1 MTTQPK
7 QRVGDEDDDY
17 HDDDLLPEPTGE
29 HPRNASKTTATLEV
43 GDSDQSQD
51 HGDEPD
57 SRVLSEEVSESQA
70 HHHPGEASSVHG
82 SPTAA
87 KCFPNA
93 IQQQPMSLHTGRPR
107 DSESSGDDRDFG
119 PSGGDEC
126 ANYDYDGGG
135 DYGDDNNS
143 VAKGQSPPTPS
154 RGKDSSL
161 IGVLNGAAS
170 IRPKRDQP
178 RSGED
183 ETTAKRQRVR
193 HKQQETECA
202 ATQVVQDQGQS
213 QGMQTDSLGE
223 AEAKTE
229 LERKISALKAWQQNL
244 KEHFKKMAGIEEESI
259 RSLECLEKE
268 LDDKQPRTSTNT
280 AKPGIP
286 APDLAAFFAAT
297 RWASSHKQAQNSL
310 KSIAAS
316 IQQHISEPRSSKRPA
331 ARSTA
336 QGKRSSESAVWAKAI
351 SGFKGPVRRW
361 ILLKLLRKRTFK

>member
-1 MTTQPK
+1 MDAREGPTIYVSNGTRDSSSMTTQPK

-29 HPRNASKTTATLEV
+29 HPVRAHQQRASLNRKRQLRPGGKARKRLRTRERNASKTTATLEV

-70 HHHPGEASSVHG
+70 HHQPGEASSVHS

-93 IQQQPMSLHTGRPR
+93 IQQQPMSLNTGQPR

-135 DYGDDNNS
+135 DYGDDNTS
-143 VAKGQSPPTPS
+143 VTKGQSPPTPS

-183 ETTAKRQRVR
+183 ETTAKRQRVGHR
-193 HKQQETECA
+193 QQETECA
-202 ATQVVQDQGQS
+202 ATQMVQDQGQS
-213 QGMQTDSLGE
+213 QGMQTGSLGE
-223 AEAKTE
+223 AEAEME
-229 LERKISALKAWQQNL
+229 LERKNK
-244 KEHFKKMAGIEEESI
+244 
-259 RSLECLEKE
+259 
-268 LDDKQPRTSTNT
+268 RTQ
-280 AKPGIP
+280 G
-286 APDLAAFFAAT
+286 LAT
-297 RWASSHKQAQNSL
+297 
-310 KSIAAS
+310 
-316 IQQHISEPRSSKRPA
+316 EPQGTLQEDGRDRRGKHPEFRVF
-331 ARSTA
+331 
-336 QGKRSSESAVWAKAI
+336 GKRA
-351 SGFKGPVRRW
+351 G
-361 ILLKLLRKRTFK
+361 